1 MQIVKKSSYNGIKR
15 IKPAGAGSVKLNR
28 QQMKTNKSSTGIDG

>member
-1 MQIVKKSSYNGIKR
+1 MYYCMIVKKSTYNGIKR

-28 QQMKTNKSSTGIDG
+28 QQMK